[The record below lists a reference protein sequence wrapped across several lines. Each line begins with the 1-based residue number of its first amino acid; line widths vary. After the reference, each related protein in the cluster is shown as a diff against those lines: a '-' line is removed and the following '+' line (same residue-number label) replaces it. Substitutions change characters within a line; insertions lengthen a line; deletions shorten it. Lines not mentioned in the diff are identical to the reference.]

1 MPSTPPDFSA
11 DRVSNATKPSAEPF
25 SPPATTDSIFA
36 YMPLV
41 LVFAFLAL
49 GATLDFAAAKLSWRF
64 WFNVGA
70 IGCLFWLL
78 SFVKLF
84 GNARLVAGSILLSL
98 ILTACGGLWR
108 NCYWNVYSRTDLA
121 SRCTEK
127 AMPCIVRG
135 EIIDAPRRMRPK
147 QGLTPIPDSERIVFT
162 LKAKAIRDGLNWV
175 PADGLVRV
183 TSYSSYWQ
191 STAGDVIELAGQLS
205 RPADTEQSQFNY
217 RDFLRTRRT
226 LTVMTAR
233 NADAGRTISQRNW
246 RRSLSSWIALISQ
259 EAQAGLE
266 NRFSDDRQ
274 ANLAAAF
281 LLGNRTQLP
290 ESVIESYQET
300 GVMHILVVSGLH
312 VGILAWLLQS
322 VVRFFPVNRKMRY
335 IIVSVMI
342 VLYIALTGMQPPAV
356 RAGIV
361 CLFVMAAIVLNR
373 QALSLNILALAGIV
387 VWAINP
393 MAFFQPGTQLSFLI
407 VGSVLVLTKP
417 IETLIDRI
425 LHTDK
430 SKSDEFTLQRPSL
443 FSKIIRQ
450 VAFLLISSVLILGI
464 IAPLLATNFHV
475 LSPFSILLNLLL
487 SVPIFV
493 ALTSGIIT
501 MLFGMADSFFLFDW
515 IANGSAVVCQFSLW
529 IMDIVVQMAH
539 SQRWTRFWVSGLS
552 EWSLAAFYFLLG
564 LWAFSRWGR
573 NNSLKMAS
581 LLACWLAMIALIP
594 VCKSFLR
601 PEQMN
606 VEFIN
611 VEHGLCT
618 LIRLPDGIN
627 LLYDAGKMTN
637 PQQGAQSVCEF
648 LWRQNVTK
656 IHGVILSH
664 ADADHY
670 NMFPALADRFAVD
683 TVYISPHMFVESDND
698 TLDRFKS
705 FLDNSNIQ
713 TITVTRGDRLGNS
726 KQYSIEFLHPG
737 FRSVLDLISPE
748 NANSLVV
755 ALKYAN
761 RSVLLTG
768 DLVGQGIADIMMED
782 SPGYDV
788 LQAPHHGSYLSLT
801 PEFIRW
807 TGSKCAVF
815 SESRAFPQKRGRL
828 MFEHEGV
835 PVIHTGLDGSARF
848 AIFPSGKMTCKTGN
862 QQRAIA
868 L

>member
-1 MPSTPPDFSA
+1 
-11 DRVSNATKPSAEPF
+11 
-25 SPPATTDSIFA
+25 
-36 YMPLV
+36 
-41 LVFAFLAL
+41 
-49 GATLDFAAAKLSWRF
+49 
-64 WFNVGA
+64 
-70 IGCLFWLL
+70 
-78 SFVKLF
+78 
-84 GNARLVAGSILLSL
+84 
-98 ILTACGGLWR
+98 
-108 NCYWNVYSRTDLA
+108 
-121 SRCTEK
+121 
-127 AMPCIVRG
+127 
-135 EIIDAPRRMRPK
+135 
-147 QGLTPIPDSERIVFT
+147 
-162 LKAKAIRDGLNWV
+162 
-175 PADGLVRV
+175 
-183 TSYSSYWQ
+183 
-191 STAGDVIELAGQLS
+191 
-205 RPADTEQSQFNY
+205 
-217 RDFLRTRRT
+217 
-226 LTVMTAR
+226 
-233 NADAGRTISQRNW
+233 
-246 RRSLSSWIALISQ
+246 
-259 EAQAGLE
+259 
-266 NRFSDDRQ
+266 
-274 ANLAAAF
+274 
-281 LLGNRTQLP
+281 
-290 ESVIESYQET
+290 
-300 GVMHILVVSGLH
+300 
-312 VGILAWLLQS
+312 
-322 VVRFFPVNRKMRY
+322 
-335 IIVSVMI
+335 
-342 VLYIALTGMQPPAV
+342 
-356 RAGIV
+356 
-361 CLFVMAAIVLNR
+361 
-373 QALSLNILALAGIV
+373 
-387 VWAINP
+387 
-393 MAFFQPGTQLSFLI
+393 
-407 VGSVLVLTKP
+407 
-417 IETLIDRI
+417 
-425 LHTDK
+425 
-430 SKSDEFTLQRPSL
+430 
-443 FSKIIRQ
+443 
-450 VAFLLISSVLILGI
+450 
-464 IAPLLATNFHV
+464 
-475 LSPFSILLNLLL
+475 
-487 SVPIFV
+487 
-493 ALTSGIIT
+493 
-501 MLFGMADSFFLFDW
+501 MADSFFLFDW

-529 IMDIVVQMAH
+529 VMDSVVQMAH

-670 NMFPALADRFAVD
+670 NMLPALADRFAVD

-862 QQRAIA
+862 RQQSVIY
-868 L
+868 